1 MLLNLKYFKEIDLKT
16 KMHKL
21 PKKLASNKLYFLAF
35 LFIFSFFGLGA
46 FASKIKAQVP
56 TPYVSCDDVRDPE
69 FHSLRPYQKS
79 PCSQEMSQT
88 ARFCGNQLVVS
99 DSVST
104 LQTTFPS
111 LAENC
116 TLIDEDKY
124 RCTYNIS
131 RSKDV
136 AIDLSGASF
145 PLMGNTED
153 VTNNQSQTEGLDDA
167 EKTNEYVSWY
177 LGGVIN
183 PVEYGFIDPEDK
195 EDISKIIDFSGPI
208 SKLVPQRV
216 LNDAREKTVKE
227 AASTRHNQIIGC
239 VTLFGKITKCSQ
251 SGSRPIRLA
260 DFEKRLPPKKENF
273 DDFPDYWIEYRRWR
287 GESCTKI
294 PFSKAFICVDNP
306 LKPNYW
312 ANLFAEIPLSSTED
326 RVGIV
331 GTETVGVQPVSE
343 NIAITNISFS
353 NQEPAELFFAHT
365 EEVAELAK
373 LLQSTYVSKDG
384 DWSGTATTGISPT
397 EACDLVNIRTNPGD
411 DLFAGEIT
419 GTLTYSAEFSCDF
432 DSNDFTGT
440 DSPECKKEVLA
451 SLSLITETPNAD
463 EAWSRLVAGPSGIF
477 KRIFPKVGEGGAIL
491 GLLDIPG
498 ATNVTYSGEGLIYAG
513 NPGNERSGES
523 AELYFPHVGGIS
535 EYFLKGIQTIL
546 RPKGYGEQII
556 SGAPGTFPSSGEV
569 DCDQSAPE
577 VSLRGVID
585 KETTFQ
591 LALNWVSGQ
600 TGNHVLECYNDTVK
614 RSEAAG
620 VNPALALWIWLHE
633 SNGSNYNITYEDFG
647 VHHGKP
653 EGFVNQINGFL
664 SRAKSYTPSH
674 YLCAGKNVTP
684 LEAFAY
690 IYASG
695 TCEPTGTT
703 VGEHTAKDFYDAL
716 VEQWSL
722 IAPGCPLL
730 SSPTDLGCP

>member
-1 MLLNLKYFKEIDLKT
+1 
-16 KMHKL
+16 MHKL
-21 PKKLASNKLYFLAF
+21 PKKLAPNKLYLQVFLLIFFF
-35 LFIFSFFGLGA
+35 LGLGIIV
-46 FASKIKAQVP
+46 SKAKAQAP
-56 TPYVSCDDVRDPE
+56 SPYVSCDEVRDPE

-79 PCSQEMSQT
+79 PCNQEASQT
-88 ARFCGNQLVVS
+88 AHFCGNQLVVS
-99 DSVST
+99 DSVSALQIT
-104 LQTTFPS
+104 LPF

-116 TLIDEDKY
+116 TLIDDDKY
-124 RCTYNIS
+124 RCTYEIT

-145 PLMGNTED
+145 PIMGNTED
-153 VTNNQSQTEGLDDA
+153 VINSQNQTEGLDDA

-177 LGGVIN
+177 LSGVIS
-183 PVEYGFIDPEDK
+183 PVEYGFIDPEDE
-195 EDISKIIDFSGPI
+195 EDVSKIIDFSGPI
-208 SKLVPQRV
+208 NKLLPRRV
-216 LNDAREKTVKE
+216 LNDAREETIERVTN
-227 AASTRHNQIIGC
+227 SRHNQIIGC
-239 VTLFGKITKCSQ
+239 VTAFGKIIECSQ
-251 SGSRPIRLA
+251 SGSKPIRIT
-260 DFEKRLPPKKENF
+260 DFKKHLPPKEE
-273 DDFPDYWIEYRRWR
+273 DFKDFEHYWIAYKRWR
-287 GESCTKI
+287 GESCLNLPI
-294 PFSKAFICVDNP
+294 IGPICIDNP

-312 ANLFAEIPLSSTED
+312 GNLFAEIPLSSTED
-326 RVGIV
+326 RIGLVE
-331 GTETVGVQPVSE
+331 TETVGVQPVSE
-343 NIAITNISFS
+343 NITITDISFS

-365 EEVAELAK
+365 EEITKLAK
-373 LLQSTYVSKDG
+373 LLQSTYISKDG
-384 DWSGTATTGISPT
+384 EWGGAVTTGVSPT

-419 GTLTYSAEFSCDF
+419 GILSYSAKFSCDF
-432 DSNDFTGT
+432 DSDDFVGVE
-440 DSPECKKEVLA
+440 SPECKKEVLT
-451 SLSLITETPNAD
+451 SLSLITETPKAD

-535 EYFLKGIQTIL
+535 EYFLKGVQTIL
-546 RPKGYGEQII
+546 RPKGFGEQII
-556 SGAPGTFPSSGEV
+556 SGAPGTLPSSGEI
-569 DCDQSAPE
+569 DCNQSAPE
-577 VSLRGVID
+577 VFLRGTLD
-585 KETTFQ
+585 KQATFQ

-614 RSEAAG
+614 RSKEAG

-716 VEQWSL
+716 VDQWSL
-722 IAPGCPLL
+722 ISPGCPLP

>member
-1 MLLNLKYFKEIDLKT
+1 
-16 KMHKL
+16 MHKL
-21 PKKLASNKLYFLAF
+21 PKKLVLNKLSFLTFLLAFFSFYLGILASNV
-35 LFIFSFFGLGA
+35 
-46 FASKIKAQVP
+46 KAQAP
-56 TPYVSCDDVRDPE
+56 SPYVSCDDVRDPE

-79 PCSQEMSQT
+79 PCNQEVSQT
-88 ARFCGNQLVVS
+88 ALFCGNQLVVS
-99 DSVST
+99 DAVST
-104 LQTTFPS
+104 LQTTLPS

-116 TLIDEDKY
+116 TLIDEDENKY

-131 RSKDV
+131 RSKNV
-136 AIDLSGASF
+136 AIDLSGASL
-145 PLMGNTED
+145 PIMGNTEN
-153 VTNNQSQTEGLDDA
+153 VLNSQSQTDALDDA

-177 LGGVIN
+177 LNGVIS
-183 PVEYGFIDPEDK
+183 PVEYGFINPEDE

-208 SKLVPQRV
+208 NKLLPRRV
-216 LNDAREKTVKE
+216 SNDIREETVKK
-227 AASTRHNQIIGC
+227 ATISRHNQIVGC
-239 VTLFGKITKCSQ
+239 VTLLGKIVECSRL
-251 SGSRPIRLA
+251 GSRPIRLT
-260 DFEKRLPPKKENF
+260 DFNNHLPPKEEEFK
-273 DDFPDYWIEYRRWR
+273 DFKTYWIAYKRWR
-287 GESCTKI
+287 GEVCVKI
-294 PFSKAFICVDNP
+294 PFSEAFVCVNNP
-306 LKPNYW
+306 LNNYW

-331 GTETVGVQPVSE
+331 GTETETVGVQPVSGD
-343 NIAITNISFS
+343 IKITNISFS
-353 NQEPAELFFAHT
+353 NQKPAELFFAHM
-365 EEVAELAK
+365 EESTELAK
-373 LLQSTYVSKDG
+373 LLQSTYISKDG

-397 EACDLVNIRTNPGD
+397 EACDLTNIRSNPGD

-419 GTLTYSAEFSCDF
+419 GTLSYSAEFSCDF
-432 DSNDFTGT
+432 DTDDFTDT
-440 DSPECKKEVLA
+440 YSPECNKEVLA
-451 SLSLITETPNAD
+451 SLSLITETPKAD

-477 KRIFPKVGEGGAIL
+477 KRIFPKIGEGGAIL

-498 ATNVTYSGEGLIYAG
+498 ATNVTYSGDGLIYAG

-546 RPKGYGEQII
+546 RPKGFGEQII
-556 SGAPGTFPSSGEV
+556 SGAPGTFPSSGEI
-569 DCDQSAPE
+569 DCNQSAPE
-577 VSLRGVID
+577 VSLKGAID
-585 KETTFQ
+585 KQTTFQ

-614 RSEAAG
+614 RSKDAG
-620 VNPALALWIWLHE
+620 VNPALALWVWLHE

-664 SRAKSYTPSH
+664 SRAKSYTPNH

-703 VGEHTAKDFYDAL
+703 VGKHTAKDFYDAL
-716 VEQWSL
+716 VDQWSL
-722 IAPGCPLL
+722 FAPGCPLL
-730 SSPTDLGCP
+730 SSPTDLSCP